1 MKVVAGLGNPGRK
14 YANTRH
20 NVGFEVL
27 AALAQQW
34 NAGATQQKFEAEVAE
49 ITIGSERLLLL
60 APQTYMNLSGRS
72 VRQALKFYK
81 LPPEHLLVVCDD
93 LNLPTG
99 RLRLRREGSSGGQKG
114 VQDIIN
120 QLGTKEFA
128 RLRIGIDRP
137 PGRMDAANYVLGR
150 FSRAERDTMDEAIQ
164 RACQTVATWV
174 TEGVEAAMNRANVA
188 PES

>member
-1 MKVVAGLGNPGRK
+1 MSARP
-14 YANTRH
+14 
-20 NVGFEVL
+20 
-27 AALAQQW
+27 
-34 NAGATQQKFEAEVAE
+34 
-49 ITIGSERLLLL
+49 
-60 APQTYMNLSGRS
+60 
-72 VRQALKFYK
+72 LKFYK

-164 RACQTVATWV
+164 RACQTVATWA